1 MNIKDNLLNPAE
13 RGIKYNYKRPVFF
26 FLFKNILS
34 LRMNGLLL
42 LTSSITGTYRGL
54 SKSTFPKFGNIL

>member
-26 FLFKNILS
+26 FFCLKIFS
-34 LRMNGLLL
+34 
-42 LTSSITGTYRGL
+42 
-54 SKSTFPKFGNIL
+54 P

>member
-26 FLFKNILS
+26 FCLKIFS
-34 LRMNGLLL
+34 
-42 LTSSITGTYRGL
+42 
-54 SKSTFPKFGNIL
+54 P